1 MKTKLKSLLIIL
13 AIPFL
18 LIPFILIKV
27 HRWLYKSYLYRW
39 IVESLTYPFW
49 IVIADKSLEKASD
62 RHILD
67 HYLDIDSNNYWF
79 KNQWYGKR
87 YIKKVSDQVLSR

>member
-49 IVIADKSLEKASD
+49 ISRREKMLKKASD
-62 RHILD
+62 SHIVD
-67 HYLDIDSNNYWF
+67 HFLDIDSNSYWF

-87 YIKKVSDQVLSR
+87 YIKKVSNHVLRR